1 MANKI
6 FIERLGAELHPFT
19 VEGKTE
25 KEWRSMSD
33 EELMETKSYQD
44 FLEWKDNDGDKA
56 LEEIKE
62 TIRYLE
68 DKTDAWGEQI
78 TNQEKWLVAR
88 ERGSESEWNDILRK
102 YIKEMQWDKLVCSF
116 SGGHD
121 AGCITGLYALKKY
134 ENGEEEKIPLNETHF
149 TLYSAHIRSAK
160 GGTEEEIKADEEKMF
175 EEEWLNK
182 KSLFRMGHA
191 GCMSPTYLPLR
202 ENFGSW
208 ANHPSTDGTL
218 TFYPYVEED
227 DDYYYDDDPYEIEYS
242 CYGTGY

>member
-1 MANKI
+1 
-6 FIERLGAELHPFT
+6 LHPFT

-44 FLEWKDNDGDKA
+44 FLEWKDNDGDEA
-56 LEEIKE
+56 LEEVKK
-62 TIRYLE
+62 TIRCLKDE
-68 DKTDAWGEQI
+68 TLQWGSKI
-78 TNQEKWLVAR
+78 TNQVKWLVAR

-102 YIKEMQWDKLVCSF
+102 YIKDMQWNKLVCTF

-121 AGCITGLYALKKY
+121 EGCITGVYAFWTD
-134 ENGEEEKIPLNETHF
+134 ENGKELEIPLSETYF
-149 TLYSAHIRSAK
+149 TLYSAHIWSKK

-175 EEEWLNK
+175 REEWLNK
-182 KSLFRMGHA
+182 KSLFRMGS
-191 GCMSPTYLPLR
+191 GGKMSPTYLPLR
-202 ENFGSW
+202 ENFHTW

-218 TFYPYVEED
+218 TFYPYLEED
-227 DDYYYDDDPYEIEYS
+227 EIEDFDDPYEIQYT

>member
-56 LEEIKE
+56 LEKIKKA
-62 TIRYLE
+62 IRHLE
-68 DKTDAWGEQI
+68 DETWQWGSKI

-121 AGCITGLYALKKY
+121 AGGITGLYALKTY
-134 ENGEEEKIPLNETHF
+134 ENGEKEKIPLSETHF
-149 TLYSAHIRSAK
+149 SLYSAYIWSRK

-175 EEEWLNK
+175 KEEWLNK
-182 KSLFRMGHA
+182 KSLFRMPNG

-227 DDYYYDDDPYEIEYS
+227 EIDSWDDPYEIEYS

>member
-44 FLEWKDNDGDKA
+44 FLEWKSNDGYNP
-56 LEEIKE
+56 LEEVKK
-62 TIRYLE
+62 TIRCLKDETLE
-68 DKTDAWGEQI
+68 WGSRI
-78 TNQEKWLVAR
+78 TNQVKWLVAR

-102 YIKEMQWDKLVCSF
+102 YIKDMQWNKLVCTF

-121 AGCITGLYALKKY
+121 SGCITGVYAFWTD
-134 ENGEEEKIPLNETHF
+134 ENGKELEIPLSETYF
-149 TLYSAHIRSAK
+149 TLYSARLWSK
-160 GGTEEEIKADEEKMF
+160 NGGTEEEIKADEEKMF
-175 EEEWLNK
+175 REEWLNK
-182 KSLFRMGHA
+182 KSLFRMGFG

-202 ENFGSW
+202 ENFNTW

-218 TFYPYVEED
+218 TFYPYLEED
-227 DDYYYDDDPYEIEYS
+227 EIEDFDDPYEIQYT

>member
-44 FLEWKDNDGDKA
+44 FLEWHKNDGDKA
-56 LEEIKE
+56 LEKIKE
-62 TIRYLE
+62 AITHLE
-68 DKTDAWGEQI
+68 DETLQWGSKI

-121 AGCITGLYALKKY
+121 SGCITGLYALKTY
-134 ENGEEEKIPLNETHF
+134 ENGEEEKIPLSETHF
-149 TLYSAHIRSAK
+149 TLYSAHIWSRK

-182 KSLFRMGHA
+182 KSLFRMPYG

-208 ANHPSTDGTL
+208 ANHPTTDGTL

-227 DDYYYDDDPYEIEYS
+227 EIDSWDDPYEIEYS